1 MDEIQDEC
9 HAPEF
14 FWAVVERN
22 DEALVV
28 GASAGAKTA
37 DDVAFFS
44 FLHVGLEA
52 ELSELSHYIIGQ
64 ASFSYCYWILSAS
77 FAEP

>member
-1 MDEIQDEC
+1 MDQIQNEC

-14 FWAVVERN
+14 FGAVVERN
-22 DEALVV
+22 DEAFVV
-28 GASAGAKTA
+28 RTSAGAETA

-52 ELSELSHYIIGQ
+52 KLSEFSDYVVGQ
-64 ASFSYCYWILSAS
+64 ASFSYWILSAS